1 MATDDQRNKNAI
13 LADKPRSISGRVDP
27 LVRRSIGR
35 RFVAKA
41 VMVAVEIR
49 CPNPDCERNTGDPIP
64 NRDGS
69 FMWDALP
76 ETVKCP
82 DCGGVFRVS
91 KKIEI

>member
-1 MATDDQRNKNAI
+1 MANDDQRNQNAMQ
-13 LADKPRSISGRVDP
+13 ADEPPSISGRVDP
-27 LVRRSIGR
+27 LVRRRIDQ

-41 VMVAVEIR
+41 VMAAVEIR

-82 DCGGVFRVS
+82 GCGGVFRVS
-91 KKIEI
+91 KKIDM